1 MNFFKTFWAALLA
14 FVVINILIG
23 VLSIMVVAGIA
34 ASLGETPQ
42 AVKSNSILKI
52 DLSGS
57 ITDSPSASPF
67 GAIDFMN
74 MKVNTSNTILEA
86 LTAIEGAATDDNIK
100 GIYINLQHTGS
111 INAANIE
118 ELRSALLTFKESGK
132 FVVSYNEVYSQFG
145 YFLSS
150 VADRVYLSPAGSV
163 SWQGLAGSVMFYKGL
178 LDKLGIQP
186 EVIRHGTFKA
196 AVEPFILDKM
206 SPENRLQMMTLY
218 NSIWGTVLSDVAASR
233 SIDSATLSTYASE
246 LALKSA
252 AQAKNL
258 NFVDS
263 LIYEDQMMDILGR
276 LADGDKLS
284 DIDAVRVVTDSTAE
298 KADIDEPEFI
308 SLSRYISAAKPAVK
322 KISKNKVAIVYAD
335 GTIVDGN
342 SEEGKIGGA
351 TMAAKLAKVRKDKN
365 VKALVLR
372 INSPGGS
379 ALASEVMWREI
390 ELIRKD
396 KPVVVSMSGVAAS
409 GGYYIACPADIVLA
423 NRMTITG
430 SIGVFGLLYN
440 AEKGLKDKLGITVDV
455 AKTNPSA
462 DMGSPFRPMSS
473 AEKAYLMYSVE
484 DIYKTFVGHVAD
496 GRNLTFEA
504 VDAIGGGRVWSG
516 VSASQNGLIDGF
528 GGLKQAIA
536 LAADRAAVSTDYRVS
551 QIVDDEDQFT
561 ALFKSIASARTSAIK
576 SELGE
581 AYLHYNNIMEILEQ
595 NGTVQARM
603 PYVFEIQ

>member
-365 VKALVLR
+365 IKALVLR

>member
-14 FVVINILIG
+14 FVVANILIG

-34 ASLGETPQ
+34 ASFGETPE
-42 AVKSNSILKI
+42 AVKANSILKI
-52 DLSGS
+52 DLSSG
-57 ITDSPSASPF
+57 ITDSPSSSPF
-67 GAIDFMN
+67 GTIDFMS
-74 MKVNTSNTILEA
+74 MKVNASNTILET
-86 LTAIEGAATDDNIK
+86 LTAIENAAMDDNIK
-100 GIYINLQHTGS
+100 GIYINLQHSGA

-118 ELRSALLTFKESGK
+118 ELRSAILKFKESGK

-150 VADRVYLSPAGSV
+150 VADRVYLNPEGGV

-186 EVIRHGTFKA
+186 EVLRHGTFKA

-246 LALKSA
+246 LALTSA
-252 AQAKNL
+252 KEAKNL
-258 NFVDS
+258 RFVDS

-284 DIDAVRVVTDSTAE
+284 DIDVVSAVADSTAE
-298 KADIDEPEFI
+298 KDDIDEPEFV
-308 SLSRYISAAKPAVK
+308 SLSRYITAAKPAVK
-322 KISKNKVAIVYAD
+322 KISKNKVAIIYAD
-335 GTIVDGN
+335 GTIIDGN

-372 INSPGGS
+372 VNSPGGS
-379 ALASEVMWREI
+379 ALASEIMWREI

-409 GGYYIACPADIVLA
+409 GGYYIACPADIILA

-473 AEKAYLMYSVE
+473 AERSYLMYSIE
-484 DIYKTFVGHVAD
+484 DVYKTFVGHVAD
-496 GRNLTFEA
+496 GRNLTPEA

-516 VSASQNGLIDGF
+516 VSASKIGLIDGF

-536 LAADRAAVSTDYRVS
+536 LAADRAGVSADYRVS
-551 QIVDDEDQFT
+551 QIVDEDDQFT
-561 ALFKSIASARTSAIK
+561 ALFKSLSSTRTSAIK

-581 AYLHYNNIMEILEQ
+581 AYLHYNNIMEMLEQ

-603 PYVFEIQ
+603 PYVFDIQ

>member
-86 LTAIEGAATDDNIK
+86 LTAIEGVATDDNIK

-365 VKALVLR
+365 IKALVLR